1 MTYKIFIII
10 FLSNLFSIENSM
22 KEDIKKHLQNLLYYE
37 CNYQQEKILSEVK
50 DPLISTGE
58 LKYKQNE
65 YLVMEQKTPF
75 EEIYYLDKKNTN
87 QINKKAN
94 QLIFELLNGDIL
106 ENRNLI
112 FKQTEKKDVFIINMT
127 VEKGMLKKYIR
138 QIDLFVSKKPI
149 VIKKIQIETQN
160 GDITKIDF
168 YAKK

>member
-1 MTYKIFIII
+1 
-10 FLSNLFSIENSM
+10 
-22 KEDIKKHLQNLLYYE
+22 
-37 CNYQQEKILSEVK
+37 
-50 DPLISTGE
+50 
-58 LKYKQNE
+58 
-65 YLVMEQKTPF
+65 MEQKTPF